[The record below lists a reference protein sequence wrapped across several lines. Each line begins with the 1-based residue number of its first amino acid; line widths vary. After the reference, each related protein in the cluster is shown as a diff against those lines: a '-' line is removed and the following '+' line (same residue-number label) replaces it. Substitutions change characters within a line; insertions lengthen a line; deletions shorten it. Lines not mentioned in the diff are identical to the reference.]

1 MREAVVVAAT
11 RTAVGRATKGSLRDT
26 RPEDLLATVL
36 AEVCKRTRGL
46 QKKDVDDVV
55 IGCSVPEGEQGMNI
69 ARMALLYGG
78 LPDVVPGQTVN
89 RACSS
94 GLQAIAIGAQSI
106 MCGFADVVIGGGV
119 ESTSTVPMTGVKM
132 SPHPGIVENM
142 PEVYTP
148 MGITAENVAR
158 RFKITLEDMDKFA
171 LHSHEKAVK
180 AIKEGKFKDEILPVK
195 TKVYPLDPKDR
206 SGPREIVFDT
216 DECPRADTSLEK
228 LASLKP
234 AFDPTGSVTAG
245 NSSPMNDGAAA
256 VMLMSREKAQKVGV
270 KPMAAFRCFVTA
282 GVPPDVMG
290 IGPSAAVPKLLKVS
304 GMKLEDFGLIEF
316 NEAFA
321 SQAIYC
327 ISKLGMNE
335 EILNVNGGA
344 IALGHP
350 LGATGAK
357 LTTSVLYEMRRRNVR
372 FGLVTMCIGGGMG
385 AAGAFELENHEG

>member
-36 AEVCKRTRGL
+36 VEVCKRTPGL

-55 IGCSVPEGEQGMNI
+55 IGCAAPEGEQGMNM
-69 ARMALLYGG
+69 ARVGLLLAG
-78 LPDVVPGQTVN
+78 LPDVVSGQTIN
-89 RACSS
+89 RFCSS

-106 MCGFADVVIGGGV
+106 MCGFTDVVICGGV
-119 ESTSTVPMTGVKM
+119 ECTSTVPMTGVKM
-132 SPHPGIVENM
+132 SPHPGIVENT

-158 RFKITLEDMDKFA
+158 RFKISREDMDKFA
-171 LHSHEKAVK
+171 LHSHQKAVK
-180 AIKEGKFKDEILPVK
+180 AIKEGKFKDEIVPVK
-195 TKVYPLDPKDR
+195 TKVFPLDPKDR

-245 NSSPMNDGAAA
+245 NSSPLNDGAAA

-270 KPMAAFRCFVTA
+270 KPIGAFRCFVTA

-290 IGPSAAVPKLLKVS
+290 IGPSVAVPKLLKIS

-327 ISKLGMNE
+327 MRKLGLNE
-335 EILNVNGGA
+335 EIFNVNGGA

-357 LTTSVLYEMRRRNVR
+357 LATSILYEMRRRKVR
-372 FGLVTMCIGGGMG
+372 FGLVTMCVGGGMG
-385 AAGAFELENHEG
+385 AAGAFELENH